1 MLLLLL
7 MKNVRS
13 AWKKAAPSKG
23 CGTTCALFAGTT
35 CSTRPVLVT
44 NAHNALQAAR
54 ACDPS
59 PPSYAK
65 TQCSGSVVPAYDS
78 SGVLYHLCTVAQTLA
93 NQQASI
99 TSTTS
104 SGICGGNWGGKFQSG
119 WSRICCCVEA
129 GVDEAASCPLHLSDC
144 PAGSTY
150 NNGVCTTP
158 PIDGGYTAWGA
169 CSVACGG
176 GTQTRSCSNPT
187 PVGTGADCSGLGS
200 ASQACNPTACTG
212 APSTAPSTAPTMVP
226 TTAPSTAPTMVP
238 TTAPSTAPTMVPTNA
253 PSTSAPT
260 AAPSTSA
267 PSSAPVVASA
277 NSAVAPEVDAGATVG
292 IVFGIIG
299 GLLVLVIVAVA
310 LAVIAFIVVKKKQQ
324 DATNKSSSISDEE
337 DGAVDLSLE
346 MGSMASAPTQKPTS
360 RFVGGNPM
368 SAKEDF
374 GIGVDADD
382 EIMGGAKIGDTTGSN
397 PMQRAADFGIGGAS
411 LHSSDSLSLSDDE
424 NIEAPAAQQATT
436 EKKSRPISM
445 RADVDGTKYSK
456 EQFVAHYGGSE
467 GEWNQAKRT
476 SHETAVSARPVS
488 MRTSAVREESFT
500 NALAGFGED
509 EGDGDNVEKKQARP
523 VSMRTSMVREES
535 FANALAGFGE
545 EDDGDHAAVST
556 SQLAPVVEDEPMF
569 APPSGPPAAAAA
581 SGEAMFSFGGE
592 DDSDLELEL
601 DGDHAEE
608 SSAAQLAPV
617 VVDEVEPMFAPP
629 PAPGPFPSAT
639 EEIMF

>member
-7 MKNVRS
+7 MNVRS

-35 CSTRPVLVT
+35 CSTRPVLIT

-65 TQCSGSVVPAYDS
+65 TQCSGTVVPGYDS

-93 NQQASI
+93 TQQASI

-104 SGICGGNWGGKFQSG
+104 SGICGGNWGGKSQSG

-158 PIDGGYTAWGA
+158 PVDGGYTAWGA

-200 ASQACNPTACTG
+200 VSQACNPTACTG
-212 APSTAPSTAPTMVP
+212 APSTAPSTAPTKVP

-324 DATNKSSSISDEE
+324 DATNKSSSISD
-337 DGAVDLSLE
+337 GAVDLSLE
-346 MGSMASAPTQKPTS
+346 MGSMAPASTQKPTS

-382 EIMGGAKIGDTTGSN
+382 EIMGGAKIGDTTGTN

-424 NIEAPAAQQATT
+424 NIEAPAVQQATT

-456 EQFVAHYGGSE
+456 EQFVAHYGGPE

-535 FANALAGFGE
+535 FANALAGFGDD
-545 EDDGDHAAVST
+545 EDDGDQVVAAES
-556 SQLAPVVEDEPMF
+556 LALVVEEEEPLF
-569 APPSGPPAAAAA
+569 APPPAPPAAAATA
-581 SGEAMFSFGGE
+581 SGQTMFSFGGE
-592 DDSDLELEL
+592 DDGVV
-601 DGDHAEE
+601 GDEE
-608 SSAAQLAPV
+608 K
-617 VVDEVEPMFAPP
+617 PMFAPP
-629 PAPGPFPSAT
+629 SAPPAAVAR